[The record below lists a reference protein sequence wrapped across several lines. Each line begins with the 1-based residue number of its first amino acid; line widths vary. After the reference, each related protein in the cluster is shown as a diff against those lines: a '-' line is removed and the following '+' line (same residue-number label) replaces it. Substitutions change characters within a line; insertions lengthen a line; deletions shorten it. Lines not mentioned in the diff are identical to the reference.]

1 MVEQKISVAAY
12 PIRGLDCAQCAAT
25 IEAELRA
32 QPGLEEAAVSFATST
47 VYLPADRLTEA
58 QRIISRVEP
67 EARLAGPDDDVPE
80 ETERAVMVG
89 RIGRFAAGL
98 ALTVLGLLFRDT
110 LRGTPLRW
118 ADFAVFLSA
127 YLLVGFPVLRSA
139 IRNIL
144 RGRVFDEMFLMSVAT
159 LGAIAIDE
167 LPEAVAVMLF
177 YAVGEYFQD
186 LAVARSRRSISS
198 LMDLRPDVVRLV
210 SPDGVHH
217 VEPDTVAVGDLIE
230 VIPGERIPLDGEV
243 VEGSGYVDTAALT
256 GESVP
261 RSVAAGDAVL
271 SGFVNESGLIR
282 VRVTAPASQ
291 STVARILELVENAAA
306 RKAPT
311 ERFISRFAAVYTP
324 IIVLIASLVAVVPPL
339 VIPGATFGLWI
350 YRALVILVISCPC
363 ALVISIPL
371 GYFGGIGAA
380 SRSRILIKGANF
392 IDTLKDV
399 TTVVVDKTGTLTE
412 GSFDVVH
419 TEGHGG
425 WSGSDTLRWAAWA
438 ESYSTHPVARSIRRA
453 AGASARDGDG
463 VATRDRDDDGAE
475 PGISVEASGPLP
487 GDAPEDVSEERGL
500 GVIATGGGTRLVVGS
515 ERLLRREGIAVPGE
529 GARTGGGTLVHLAVD
544 GAYHGHIL
552 VADRIKDEAAGAV
565 AALRQAGVERIV
577 MLTGDTEANAARVA
591 AEVGITDYFAG
602 LLPHEK
608 VERIEEL
615 EAQLPEGARLAFVG
629 DGINDA
635 PVLVRADVGVAMG
648 ALGSDA
654 AIEAADIVL
663 MDDKLDRLPTALGIA
678 RFTRS
683 VVIQNIVLALA
694 VKGGFLALGAV
705 GMATMWEAVIADV
718 GVALAAV
725 LNATRTTRRAG

>member
-1 MVEQKISVAAY
+1 MAEQRVPVTAY

-25 IEAELRA
+25 IESELRSR
-32 QPGLEEAAVSFATST
+32 PGMEEAAVSFATST
-47 VYLPADRLTEA
+47 IYLPADRLDEA
-58 QRIISRVEP
+58 QQIISRVEP
-67 EARLAGPDDDVPE
+67 EARLAEGGGHADSPDKRA
-80 ETERAVMVG
+80 ERAAMLG
-89 RIGRFAAGL
+89 RIMRFGAGL
-98 ALTVLGLLFRDT
+98 VLSVAGLVFRDAI
-110 LRGTPLRW
+110 RATPFRW

-139 IRNIL
+139 GRNIL

-159 LGAIAIDE
+159 LGAIVIDE

-198 LMDLRPDVVRLV
+198 LMDLRPDTVRLV
-210 SPDGVHH
+210 TADGLRQVDPDG
-217 VEPDTVAVGDLIE
+217 VAVGDLIE

-243 VEGSGYVDTAALT
+243 VEGGGYVDTAALT

-261 RSVAAGDAVL
+261 RAIAFGDSVL
-271 SGFVNESGLIR
+271 SGFVNESDLIR
-282 VRVTAPASQ
+282 LRVTAPASQ

-324 IIVLIASLVAVVPPL
+324 IIVVIAAAVAFLPPL
-339 VIPGATFGLWI
+339 IIPGATFSLWT

-392 IDTLKDV
+392 IDALRDV

-412 GSFDVVH
+412 GTFDVLRTVS
-419 TEGHGG
+419 HGE
-425 WSGSDTLRWAAWA
+425 WPEQDLLLMAAWA

-453 AGASARDGDG
+453 AAEISGTDGRTDQAG
-463 VATRDRDDDGAE
+463 TTVPSTAGRHTIV
-475 PGISVEASGPLP
+475 PGS
-487 GDAPEDVSEERGL
+487 DPENVSEERGL
-500 GVIATGGGTRLVVGS
+500 GVVATGGGVRVVAGSDRLMRREGVVVPSADGVGRGATTVHLAIDGAYAGYVVVADRTK
-515 ERLLRREGIAVPGE
+515 EEAAEAVRALRREGI
-529 GARTGGGTLVHLAVD
+529 
-544 GAYHGHIL
+544 
-552 VADRIKDEAAGAV
+552 
-565 AALRQAGVERIV
+565 ERIV

-591 AEVGITDYFAG
+591 GEVGISEYFAG

-615 EAQLPEGARLAFVG
+615 EAELSPGRKLAFVG

-654 AIEAADIVL
+654 AIEAADVVL

-678 RFTRS
+678 RFTRK
-683 VVIQNIVLALA
+683 VVIQNIVIALA
-694 VKGGFLALGAV
+694 VKGGFLALGTV
-705 GMATMWEAVIADV
+705 GLATMWEAVIADV
-718 GVALAAV
+718 GVALLAV